1 MKTITIAQCR
11 ELRLLEKDGLDVL
24 QERGYALFDSDK
36 RELERLVNLY
46 EQMLDEGLVDRFL
59 FADEIVYS
67 AHVTVKGHDES
78 RLPRFVAK
86 KSVQVIGYAIRTIL
100 KPLSW
105 IVSIL
110 RGAIGG
116 AILVA
121 IAYLFAHPNVLASIV
136 HVI

>member
-1 MKTITIAQCR
+1 METITIAQCR
-11 ELRLLEKDGLDVL
+11 ELRLLEKDGLDAL

-46 EQMLDEGLVDRFL
+46 EQMRDEGLIDKFL

-67 AHVTVKGHDES
+67 ARVTVKGYDES

-86 KSVQVIGYAIRTIL
+86 KTVQAIGSAVKTIL
-100 KPLSW
+100 KPLSLV
-105 IVSIL
+105 VSLL

-116 AILVA
+116 VVLLAV
-121 IAYLFAHPNVLASIV
+121 AYLFAHPNVLESIV